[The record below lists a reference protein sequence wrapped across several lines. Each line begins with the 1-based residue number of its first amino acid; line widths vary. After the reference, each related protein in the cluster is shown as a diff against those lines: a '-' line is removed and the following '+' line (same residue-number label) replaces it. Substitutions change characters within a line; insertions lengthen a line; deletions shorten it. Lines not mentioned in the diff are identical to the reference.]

1 MLINMHMLEDLLE
14 KKIYFPVFQWELN
27 HIDML
32 TKTASSSWETAE
44 PMEKER

>member
-14 KKIYFPVFQWELN
+14 KKNYFPVFQWESN

-32 TKTASSSWETAE
+32 TKTASSSWEAAE